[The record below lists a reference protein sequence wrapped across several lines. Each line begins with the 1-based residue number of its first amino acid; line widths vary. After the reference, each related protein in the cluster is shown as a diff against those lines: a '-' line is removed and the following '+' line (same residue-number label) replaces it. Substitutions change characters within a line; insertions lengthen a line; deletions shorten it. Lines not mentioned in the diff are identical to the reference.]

1 MKIKD
6 LLGPIE
12 KDKKHRK
19 FRKKLKQ
26 LTNLSGVD
34 EAEILLVPHLRVW
47 GHLDDEEQINL
58 IRWIYGDIDLYK
70 AKNLEYKLYEFY
82 QEDMPY
88 GTQKA
93 RTGDPNEW
101 IYAKLESELE
111 HIRKQIEHGN
121 PRFQESR

>member
-1 MKIKD
+1 MKMKD
-6 LLGPIE
+6 LLGPLE
-12 KDKKHRK
+12 KDKKHRR

-26 LTNLSGVD
+26 LMTLSGVN

-47 GHLDDEEQINL
+47 GHLDDEEQTNL
-58 IRWIYGDIDLYK
+58 IRWIFGDIDLYE
-70 AKNLEYKLYEFY
+70 AGELSYKLFEFY

-93 RTGDPNEW
+93 RTGDPDEW
-101 IYAKLESELE
+101 IFAQIESELE

-121 PRFQESR
+121 PKYQESR